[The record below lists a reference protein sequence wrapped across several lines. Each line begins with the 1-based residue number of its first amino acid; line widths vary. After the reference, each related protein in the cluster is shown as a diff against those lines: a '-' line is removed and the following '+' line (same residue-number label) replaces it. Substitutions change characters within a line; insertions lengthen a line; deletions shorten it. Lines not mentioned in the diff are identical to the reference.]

1 MIDQVLWFTT
11 RGAGSVALLML
22 TGVVVLGVLSV
33 HRWQTAT
40 WPRFLTAGLHRNL
53 ALTSLVFLGI
63 HIVTAIVDPFTS
75 LGLAAAVIPFASSYR
90 PLWVGVG
97 VIALDLLVTL
107 IVTSLVRARLGYRS
121 WRAVHW
127 LAYGAWPLAL
137 SHGLGSGSDAT
148 APWMVALDITCISAV
163 AVAVLARVLLVRG
176 GSPAELQQVVA
187 ADGLGPAAGSVPWG
201 SQR

>member
-1 MIDQVLWFTT
+1 MTDQVLWFAT
-11 RGAGSVALLML
+11 RGAGSVALVML

-33 HRWQTAT
+33 HRWQTAG

-53 ALTSLVFLGI
+53 ALLSLVFLGI

-90 PLWVGVG
+90 PLWVGIG
-97 VIALDLLVTL
+97 VIAFDLLVAL
-107 IVTSLVRARLGYRS
+107 IGTSLVRARLGYRS

-137 SHGLGSGSDAT
+137 SHGIGSGSDAT
-148 APWMVALDITCISAV
+148 APWMLALDVACISAV
-163 AVAVLARVLLVRG
+163 AVAMLTRVLLVRG

-187 ADGLGPAAGSVPWG
+187 ADAAGPAAGSVPWG
-201 SQR
+201 GRR